1 MPQRRH
7 AMLLLGAVALLMST
21 AHAEL
26 SARTAASL
34 DAALAAEGRP
44 EADRERD
51 RNRKPKETLEFMR
64 FDDEMTVLELIPGGG
79 WYSRLLAPALAD
91 HGKYYVSIGTR
102 RLTEGLLN
110 DPAYAHVEVLPFD
123 AIGEREGRR
132 VGIKEFTFGV
142 DDVDLVLTFRNLH
155 NFTERGRARMNEA
168 AFAALKPGGLYG
180 VVDHTRRHMEPDW
193 SENWRR
199 MDPVAMII
207 EIQAAGFELVA
218 ASDLHFRPDDEL
230 EYEVGRASVTGNTD
244 RFTLLFHK
252 PE

>member
-1 MPQRRH
+1 M
-7 AMLLLGAVALLMST
+7 AST
-21 AHAEL
+21 T
-26 SARTAASL
+26 SIS
-34 DAALAAEGRP
+34 
-44 EADRERD
+44 
-51 RNRKPKETLEFMR
+51 RK
-64 FDDEMTVLELIPGGG
+64 
-79 WYSRLLAPALAD
+79 
-91 HGKYYVSIGTR
+91 
-102 RLTEGLLN
+102 
-110 DPAYAHVEVLPFD
+110 
-123 AIGEREGRR
+123 
-132 VGIKEFTFGV
+132 
-142 DDVDLVLTFRNLH
+142 
-155 NFTERGRARMNEA
+155 NEA

>member
-1 MPQRRH
+1 M
-7 AMLLLGAVALLMST
+7 
-21 AHAEL
+21 
-26 SARTAASL
+26 
-34 DAALAAEGRP
+34 
-44 EADRERD
+44 
-51 RNRKPKETLEFMR
+51 
-64 FDDEMTVLELIPGGG
+64 
-79 WYSRLLAPALAD
+79 
-91 HGKYYVSIGTR
+91 
-102 RLTEGLLN
+102 
-110 DPAYAHVEVLPFD
+110 
-123 AIGEREGRR
+123 
-132 VGIKEFTFGV
+132 GIKEFTFGV